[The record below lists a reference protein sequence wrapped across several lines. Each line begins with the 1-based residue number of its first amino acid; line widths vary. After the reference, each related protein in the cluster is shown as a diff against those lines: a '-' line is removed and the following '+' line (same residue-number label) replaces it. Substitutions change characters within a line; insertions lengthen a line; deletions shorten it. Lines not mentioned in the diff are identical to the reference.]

1 MLKIRITYA
10 DNNKGNEELTEA
22 INILNKQFDVLNQ
35 SRAYAGRG
43 NSIYSNIYVDVDIKT
58 KRRQ

>member
-1 MLKIRITYA
+1 MSEDKNMLKIRITYA

-35 SRAYAGRG
+35 
-43 NSIYSNIYVDVDIKT
+43 IYSNIYVDVDIKT

>member
-35 SRAYAGRG
+35 
-43 NSIYSNIYVDVDIKT
+43 IYSNIYVDVDIKT